1 MVSGSRSG
9 TTLSLRTSVFEVFAS
24 EDGSTGAAVRP
35 AAIDGLNVPLFF
47 PSCQSRSADLQDPTR
62 FICKTVGCPEP
73 LHPGVG
79 YHAGPAYLT
88 TLKQTSSDPLLKHN
102 RLERSAGEKDLRR
115 SAEWIAGR
123 MIPV

>member
-9 TTLSLRTSVFEVFAS
+9 TTLSLRPGIFDVIAS

-35 AAIDGLNVPLFF
+35 TAIDGLNVSLFF
-47 PSCQSRSADLQDPTR
+47 PSCQSRSADFQNPTR

-73 LHPGVG
+73 LHLGVG
-79 YHAGPAYLT
+79 YHAGPAYLA
-88 TLKQTSSDPLLKHN
+88 TLKQTSSDPLLEYN